1 MRGHDFAFILKQTV
15 ELTVVIVSHNL
26 VPETEDVSDLI
37 HQIPS
42 YFVAQGLFVTVAVI
56 NET

>member
-15 ELTVVIVSHNL
+15 ELTVIVSYNL
-26 VPETEDVSDLI
+26 VPKTEDVSDLI
-37 HQIPS
+37 RQIPS
-42 YFVAQGLFVTVAVI
+42 YFVAQGFFITVAVI

>member
-15 ELTVVIVSHNL
+15 ELTIIVSYNL
-26 VPETEDVSDLI
+26 VPKTEDVSDLI
-37 HQIPS
+37 YQIPS
-42 YFVAQGLFVTVAVI
+42 YFVAQGFFITVAVI